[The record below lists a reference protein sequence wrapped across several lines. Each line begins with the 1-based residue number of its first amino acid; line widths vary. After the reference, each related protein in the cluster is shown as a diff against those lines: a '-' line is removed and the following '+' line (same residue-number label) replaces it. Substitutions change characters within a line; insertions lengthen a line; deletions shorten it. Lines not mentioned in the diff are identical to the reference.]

1 MSLYTLAKVR
11 SSLLIVPSALTLS
24 FQNDVVVSSPVP
36 TDTVY
41 KHAVQ
46 PDFDPRPI
54 SPISECSSDDSASVA
69 STVVGFGRRQHCML
83 PTVADPSQ
91 DLTQSTVVG
100 FGRRRHF
107 QPESTPVAHS
117 EVNFSKYENRRSSP
131 LSSVRTYDKRQSL
144 PILVETQRT
153 RPSLDVSTLQSAV
166 AWEEA
171 QSQPPIP
178 PMPVLPLPEVE
189 FTVKKPTLGTRI
201 KQRIASKV
209 KLAASSRPV
218 KVVVKRFSSQS
229 TPKPVKIGRDERC
242 GGDEFTAQVCA
253 PVKAFGRFA
262 FLQSAVLWPGTRYPR
277 TPPVWI

>member
-1 MSLYTLAKVR
+1 MSLYTLEK
-11 SSLLIVPSALTLS
+11 
-24 FQNDVVVSSPVP
+24 NDVVVSSVP
-36 TDTVY
+36 ADTVY

-54 SPISECSSDDSASVA
+54 SPISECSSDDSATVA
-69 STVVGFGRRQHCML
+69 STVVGFGRKQYFML

-91 DLTQSTVVG
+91 DLTQSTIVG

-107 QPESTPVAHS
+107 QPDSAPVAPS
-117 EVNFSKYENRRSSP
+117 EVNFSKYENRRSFP
-131 LSSVRTYDKRQSL
+131 LSNVRTYEKRQSL
-144 PILVETQRT
+144 PVLAETQHT
-153 RPSLDVSTLQSAV
+153 RPSLDASTLQLAV

-189 FTVKKPTLGTRI
+189 FTVKKPTFGTRI

-209 KLAASSRPV
+209 KSAAFSRPV

-229 TPKPVKIGRDERC
+229 TPKPVKIGGDERF
-242 GGDEFTAQVCA
+242 GVGQFIAQVCA
-253 PVKAFGRFA
+253 PLKAVARLA
-262 FLQSAVLWPGTRYPR
+262 FLLSASLWPGIRYSRP
-277 TPPVWI
+277 ISS